1 MQSFESL
8 IQASASGLSAIL
20 SPLRGRL
27 RGEGDLRRGQLA
39 QLLGVNLAQLVCSI
53 GFNAELARLPDLPR
67 FLGYP
72 SRDAMLAERNYLFVH
87 DRYRALS
94 VNNVLEI
101 YAALSRADGL
111 SGAWSDLVLSRLG
124 NLEGQLEETINPVL
138 IGGYKL
144 EVRAVYEHRLA
155 GPGLV
160 NTRLDPNY
168 TVLREITGESGLML
182 ETGALAPSVFLRHPG
197 VSQDEKARAVFQ
209 ELVPRADA
217 EAYLAERPD
226 ADPDG
231 RLRDALRNA

>member
-20 SPLRGRL
+20 SPLRGRV

-53 GFNAELARLPDLPR
+53 GFNAEFTRLPDLPR

-72 SRDAMLAERNYLFVH
+72 SRDALLGERNYLFVH

-101 YAALSRADGL
+101 YAALARADGVA
-111 SGAWSDLVLSRLG
+111 GAFSDLVLSRLN

-160 NTRLDPNY
+160 ETRLDPNY
-168 TVLREITGESGLML
+168 VVLRDITGEAALML
-182 ETGALAPSVFLRHPG
+182 QTGAIAPEAFLRHPG
-197 VSQDEKARAVFQ
+197 VSRDEKARALFL
-209 ELVPRADA
+209 ELLPRTAV
-217 EAYLAERPD
+217 EAYLAESPE

-231 RLRDALRNA
+231 RLREALQRA

>member
-8 IQASASGLSAIL
+8 IQASAGGLSAIL

-39 QLLGVNLAQLVCSI
+39 QLLGVNLAQLVCGI
-53 GFNAELARLPDLPR
+53 GFNAEFARLPDLPR

-101 YAALSRADGL
+101 YAALARADGA
-111 SGAWSDLVLSRLG
+111 SGAWSDLVLSRL
-124 NLEGQLEETINPVL
+124 NHLEGQLEETINPVL

-144 EVRAVYEHRLA
+144 EVRAIYERLLA
-155 GPGLV
+155 GPAV
-160 NTRLDPNY
+160 VAARLDPNY
-168 TVLREITGESGLML
+168 TVLREITGEAALML
-182 ETGALAPSVFLRHPG
+182 ETGAIAPAAFLRHPG
-197 VSQDEKARAVFQ
+197 VSLDEKARALFLDLVSR
-209 ELVPRADA
+209 ELLA
-217 EAYLAERPD
+217 AYLAEQPGG
-226 ADPDG
+226 DPDG
-231 RLRDALRNA
+231 RLRAALARA

>member
-53 GFNAELARLPDLPR
+53 GFNAEFARLPDLPR

-101 YAALSRADGL
+101 YAALSRADGV
-111 SGAWSDLVLSRLG
+111 SGAWS
-124 NLEGQLEETINPVL
+124 
-138 IGGYKL
+138 
-144 EVRAVYEHRLA
+144 
-155 GPGLV
+155 
-160 NTRLDPNY
+160 
-168 TVLREITGESGLML
+168 
-182 ETGALAPSVFLRHPG
+182 
-197 VSQDEKARAVFQ
+197 EKRSSI
-209 ELVPRADA
+209 
-217 EAYLAERPD
+217 
-226 ADPDG
+226 
-231 RLRDALRNA
+231 